1 MPRKLRTSSI
11 RSDPAKTPT
20 AADAIL
26 THFPGL
32 SQEAVTAFAGMTEP
46 TLDGHASSVS
56 EDDVTAWTRSLTDA
70 GVFTAIHRDAR
81 RQAWKRLLANPPRNV
96 DLAAFGSRRRLVQI
110 TRRLSGSAAFRS
122 HIARQLA
129 VMTLSMARLKELSSS
144 ADMAVLGRHIPTEW
158 QRLEATLGSWDGD
171 TAAKLVIQIGLPAFV
186 DQLVQGIVAVTARA
200 EVWTAIDISP
210 DLELDVPALSLP
222 AVADVFAGGDAQ
234 VPTFHAVWGLLDA
247 IHNAQRMGAWT
258 DHDGVTSPTH
268 STTTGRGSGAV
279 HVTARDTAG
288 TLRPSIDILPALWE
302 KVRAM
307 DDLTSDTLLVCLAH
321 WVARGESVNSAV
333 WITAD
338 AVLDARGVR
347 RKHYEAEGKRWA
359 HGHRTEDRL
368 AVGRALAQLDSLWL
382 QLVNVGV
389 SRSSS
394 KRKPRSINIESKA
407 MAMLDRAVQPAFDG
421 ENVFLAARVMPG
433 SWATAYRDARVWQT
447 GLLAQR
453 ALAYDPYRE
462 QPEKRLAKF
471 LAFQVRIDAHN
482 GRTSLDRKVATLLEN
497 AGLTP
502 DPSHPDR
509 SKQRLEKA
517 LDRLC
522 QDKVVDGWCYANPR
536 SLPSK
541 RWLDEWQARVIQI
554 TPRALERETYT
565 RFQKQA
571 RWAALPAAE

>member
-1 MPRKLRTSSI
+1 M
-11 RSDPAKTPT
+11 
-20 AADAIL
+20 
-26 THFPGL
+26 
-32 SQEAVTAFAGMTEP
+32 
-46 TLDGHASSVS
+46 
-56 EDDVTAWTRSLTDA
+56 RSLTDA
-70 GVFTAIHRDAR
+70 GVFVAIHREAR
-81 RQAWKRLLANPPRNV
+81 RQAWQRLIANPPRNV
-96 DLAAFGSRRRLVQI
+96 DLAAFASRRRLVQI
-110 TRRLSGSAAFRS
+110 THRLADSTAFRS

-129 VMTLSMARLKELSSS
+129 VMTQSMTRVTELSSS
-144 ADMAVLGRHIPTEW
+144 ADVAVLVPTEW

-186 DQLVQGIVAVTARA
+186 DQLVQGIVTVAARA
-200 EVWTAIDISP
+200 EVWTAVNISP
-210 DLELDVPALSLP
+210 DLELDMPALSLP

-258 DHDGVTSPTH
+258 DHDGGTSPTH

-279 HVTARDTAG
+279 HVSARDSAG
-288 TLRPSIDILPALWE
+288 TLRPAVDLLPALWE
-302 KVRAM
+302 KVRTM

-389 SRSSS
+389 SRSNS
-394 KRKPRSINIESKA
+394 KRRPRSINIESKA

-482 GRTSLDRKVATLLEN
+482 GRASLDRKVATLLEN
-497 AGLTP
+497 AGLSP
-502 DPSHPDR
+502 DANHPDR

-517 LDRLC
+517 LGRLC
-522 QDKVVDGWCYANPR
+522 LDKVIDGWCYANPR
-536 SLPSK
+536 ALPSK
-541 RWLDEWQARVIQI
+541 RWLDEWHGQVIRI
-554 TPRALERETYT
+554 TPRELERETYT

-571 RWAALPAAE
+571 RWALPAAAE